1 LISPVA
7 TELIGWVSSLILL
20 ATLGRQVY
28 TQWRSKTAAGVSRW
42 LFVGQLAASS
52 GFALYSW
59 LLGNWVFLA
68 TNIALLATAIAGEV
82 IYISNKQRRGAP
94 ADA

>member
-20 ATLGRQVY
+20 ATLVRQVY
-28 TQWRSKTAAGVSRW
+28 TQWRARTAAGVSRW

-68 TNIALLATAIAGEV
+68 TNVALLATAIAGQA
-82 IYISNKQRRGAP
+82 IYTANKERSDP
-94 ADA
+94 AADE

>member
-1 LISPVA
+1 MSAPVT
-7 TELIGWVSSLILL
+7 TELIGWISSLILL
-20 ATLGRQVY
+20 ATLVRQVY

-59 LLGNWVFLA
+59 LLGNWVFLS
-68 TNIALLATAIAGEV
+68 TNIALLGTAIAGQV
-82 IYISNKQRRGAP
+82 IYTANKHRSDVAR
-94 ADA
+94 